1 MIIWAFNLMVLAIGI
16 LITGMFKP
24 QLVLFW
30 WEEREPSRLV
40 IVVFCSLI
48 LMAAAIMYG
57 EGNRQGEPLSKVAP
71 AHLQQ
76 KAPVADKINTAIAS
90 PADLVKD

>member
-16 LITGMFKP
+16 FITGMFKP

-30 WEEREPSRLV
+30 WEEKEPSRLV

-57 EGNRQGEPLSKVAP
+57 EGNKQGEPLSKVAP

-76 KAPVADKINTAIAS
+76 KAPVADTVDTAISS